1 MATDASYESESAP
14 NSPQGAS
21 RDQDVCEPPLALPQE
36 KQRGKKR
43 QWVSD
48 TFQSFMGSVGG
59 GSDSGPDAAVKAVA
73 KASRGADRAT
83 AQELERLL
91 GEVSSYEGRLDNLL
105 DFSSSIPDRE
115 NSGSDGDG
123 DGDGDGE
130 LQQDEDDGLL
140 RGMRGAF
147 GPAYPFRCGFGTV
160 IVLQCHVS
168 AESRQFSAVSSFF
181 CAGSVHTA

>member
-1 MATDASYESESAP
+1 MDTTINCNWLVVVELPGLKIELNDSLVDLFNSLPSAVP
-14 NSPQGAS
+14 YHTCRQIRRLLGLGSWTE
-21 RDQDVCEPPLALPQE
+21 QDVCEPPLALPQE

-59 GSDSGPDAAVKAVA
+59 GSDSGPDAAVKVVA

-123 DGDGDGE
+123 DGE
-130 LQQDEDDGLL
+130 LQQDEDV
-140 RGMRGAF
+140 A
-147 GPAYPFRCGFGTV
+147 C
-160 IVLQCHVS
+160 
-168 AESRQFSAVSSFF
+168 
-181 CAGSVHTA
+181 